1 MMYVQG
7 NLAIKEK
14 REERLA
20 YEETRRVV
28 RRRKPIP
35 VKEKL
40 LYLFAVLICV
50 AAAGLVIFRYAQI
63 YEVNAKIQQ
72 MEKEIQRL
80 ENENNTL
87 QLEVN
92 VLNDPKR
99 LIEQAKLLGLRPA
112 EEGEVSEIPNRSALK
127 GSEVAI
133 SSYVR

>member
-14 REERLA
+14 RVQAAKEEV
-20 YEETRRVV
+20 RRVV

-35 VKEKL
+35 VMEKL
-40 LYLFAVLICV
+40 FYLLAVLICV
-50 AAAGLVIFRYAQI
+50 TAAGLVILRYAQI

-72 MEKEIQRL
+72 LEKEIQRL

-99 LIEQAKLLGLRPA
+99 LFEKAKMLGLRPA
-112 EEGEVSEIPNRSALK
+112 EEGEISEIPSRSDTA
-127 GSEVAI
+127 GRDVAF
-133 SSYVR
+133 SR

>member
-1 MMYVQG
+1 MYVQG

-14 REERLA
+14 QPQQAVYREQ
-20 YEETRRVV
+20 RRIV

-40 LYLFAVLICV
+40 FYLFAVLICV
-50 AAAGLVIFRYAQI
+50 AAAGLVILRYAQI

-80 ENENNTL
+80 EDENNTL

-99 LIEQAKLLGLRPA
+99 LIERAKMLGLRPA
-112 EEGEVSEIPNRSALK
+112 EEGEVSEIPNRSHLSGRDVAL
-127 GSEVAI
+127 S
-133 SSYVR
+133 R